1 MVAPAKLNFKIYQG
15 STFNEVLRWESST
28 KVYKTITA
36 VAKSAPLIITAPAH
50 GIPVGWRAKVVG
62 VGGMKELNTDEYV
75 IVSEATSDSVTINAI
90 NSLGY
95 TTYTS
100 GGVLEYNQP
109 MSLSGITARMQI
121 REKLNSTTT
130 IDSLTTENGGI
141 VVSDVNKT
149 ITINISATTTE
160 AYNFKSGVY
169 SLELISG
176 ATVIPFVHGSISLD
190 KEVTR

>member
-1 MVAPAKLNFKIYQG
+1 MVTPVKLNFKIYQG
-15 STFNEVLRWESST
+15 STFSEVLRWESST
-28 KVYKTITA
+28 KIYKPITT
-36 VAKSAPLIITAPAH
+36 VAKSAPLVITCPAH
-50 GIPVGWRAKVVG
+50 GIPVGWRVKAVG
-62 VGGMKELNTDEYV
+62 VGGMKELNTDEYM
-75 IVSEATSDSVTINAI
+75 IVSETTTDSVTINAI

-95 TTYTS
+95 STYTS

-121 REKLNSTTT
+121 REKLSSTTI

-141 VVSDVNKT
+141 VINDTNKT

-160 AYNFKSGVY
+160 AYTFKSGVY

-176 ATVIPFVHGSISLD
+176 ATVIPFVHGSLTLD
-190 KEVTR
+190 KEITR